1 MFIEDDL
8 NSEVIESPPETTSS
22 AERRSKGRPEEIL
35 DDELRANRDSLVS
48 LLENTWGDVGWNLRH
63 VVQTHSDVRPAFQEW
78 EKEPILPY
86 PARALLR
93 PSEQA
98 SDVEQLNALHDERQK
113 LLDSISDAEKTR
125 LRCADL
131 LEKAKRALNTVSG
144 DQRSLV
150 EEHVSERAANSD
162 QAELVFLSLRN
173 RLKEVGEHIKDSEA
187 YFAQAEVL
195 QFCNKGRYAFNPLN
209 TANAIA
215 GLPYIGYRRSIN
227 RCREWNRIEGLP
239 YRIFLILQCLCDRQ
253 PREITLVQHVEDC
266 LRGRRP
272 SRCVQQKKVAK
283 GQRQRPLAN
292 FETMT
297 EPTSAQI
304 ESYAVQQLQTK
315 WYYLR
320 RSIATALTAKNLLP
334 GQVPYHITAEYF
346 RRMAQPTNV
355 DLLFEEDEQIIVE
368 N

>member
-1 MFIEDDL
+1 LFIEDGLDAEGSPDISP
-8 NSEVIESPPETTSS
+8 SEVK
-22 AERRSKGRPEEIL
+22 SKGRPEEIGNE
-35 DDELRANRDSLVS
+35 ELLSNRNNLVV

-63 VVQTHSDVRPAFQEW
+63 RVQTHSDVRPAFQVW

-98 SDVEQLNALHDERQK
+98 SDAEQLSALHDERQK
-113 LLDSISDAEKTR
+113 ILDSISDAEKTR
-125 LRCADL
+125 LRCTDL
-131 LEKAKRALNTVSG
+131 LEKARRALNTVSE
-144 DQRSLV
+144 DQRILV
-150 EEHVSERAANSD
+150 EEHVSERRGNL
-162 QAELVFLSLRN
+162 ERTETTYLSLRK
-173 RLKEVGEHIKDSEA
+173 RLKEVEEQIKNSHG
-187 YFAQAEVL
+187 YLAQAEVL
-195 QFCNKGRYAFNPLN
+195 KFCTKGKYAFNPLN

-215 GLPYIGYRRSIN
+215 GLPHIGYRRSID
-227 RCREWNRIEGLP
+227 RCREWKRIEGLP

-253 PREITLVQHVEDC
+253 SREITLVQHVEDC
-266 LRGRRP
+266 LRGRSP

-292 FETMT
+292 FESMA

-304 ESYAVQQLQTK
+304 ESYAVEQLQTK

-334 GQVPYHITAEYF
+334 EQVPYHITSEYF